1 MNIDPT
7 IVAFLGWV
15 LSFLF
20 LSLISIIVWLAK
32 TVLKKIETIVKYQ
45 EEDSVERAVIRRDID
60 AIKLAI
66 DSINGELK
74 DIPYIKQK
82 LVKVEVNEK
91 HITGELTGFKTQIQN
106 IELLIKEL
114 QFQINEH
121 DKLLNK
127 LS

>member
-45 EEDSVERAVIRRDID
+45 EEDSVERAVIKRDID